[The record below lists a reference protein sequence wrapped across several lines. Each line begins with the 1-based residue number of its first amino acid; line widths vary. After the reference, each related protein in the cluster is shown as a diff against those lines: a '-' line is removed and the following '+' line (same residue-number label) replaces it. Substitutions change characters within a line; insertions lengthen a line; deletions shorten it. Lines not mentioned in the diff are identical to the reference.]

1 MLGGRFC
8 GVVGVV
14 VAGGSTRPLSYW
26 VPTMI
31 RMMTMA
37 MMMAMMILM
46 INQRA
51 KSNGMWQLTVNNWQ
65 CIEYHHTARNEMK

>member
-1 MLGGRFC
+1 
-8 GVVGVV
+8 
-14 VAGGSTRPLSYW
+14 
-26 VPTMI
+26 
-31 RMMTMA
+31 MMTMA